1 MADGLGEH
9 SEDIA
14 TIAQRPCKQRENGA
28 NFACRRMVG
37 EARPAV
43 KGGISV
49 VIKPDGAPVT
59 GIFTTDNMDMKD
71 WLPAMLHRTARQLL
85 GPQGRDLT
93 FLEDKGN

>member
-1 MADGLGEH
+1 MQATGEWREFRLPPDGRR
-9 SEDIA
+9 STA
-14 TIAQRPCKQRENGA
+14 SREG
-28 NFACRRMVG
+28 REVG
-37 EARPAV
+37 
-43 KGGISV
+43 

-71 WLPAMLHRTARQLL
+71 WLPAMLHHTARQLL